1 MGGGARAAT
10 RVARR
15 HGVRCGLSVR
25 RPERA
30 INHRRNCDGGGT
42 APRIRTH
49 ARCSRSRPRSVPQTH
64 VASPEAEE
72 RPMTDPRYVEGQ
84 TVETETVETDVD
96 NNEGGTEAMGA
107 GAGAL
112 AGAGVGAVVGGP
124 VGAAVGG
131 VIGAVGGAVAGEAAE
146 GDDEAGAGVGA
157 GGGAVAGAVVGGA
170 LAGPP
175 GAVVGGAVGAGA
187 GAGAGDKTEE
197 AATEDGYVET

>member
-1 MGGGARAAT
+1 M
-10 RVARR
+10 ARR
-15 HGVRCGLSVR
+15 F
-25 RPERA
+25 
-30 INHRRNCDGGGT
+30 T
-42 APRIRTH
+42 
-49 ARCSRSRPRSVPQTH
+49 PQTH
-64 VASPEAEE
+64 VASPKPENQ
-72 RPMTDPRYVEGQ
+72 RMTDPRYVEGQ
-84 TVETETVETDVD
+84 PVETETVETHVD
-96 NNEGGTEAMGA
+96 DNEGGTEAVGA

-131 VIGAVGGAVAGEAAE
+131 VVGAVGGAVAGEAAE

-197 AATEDGYVET
+197 SAKDPDYVETSTTTTGWASPEPGPGADPNVGYDPNR